1 MEEPLDFKAL
11 QDKIQAALVAT
22 TRKVN
27 LIATQDIA
35 FRRSVDPEAGEL
47 LDEQREKLLSLASSL
62 VNTAASLGGGKSS
75 KPKRALEL
83 EDAEEVDDNWQA
95 IVDSLDIALEKADT
109 CIDEYTGLVKRKD
122 APTADMGP
130 TAKKSKPGILDRSL
144 RYANIIK
151 PQKAFEVPPKNHDKG
166 PWKPLLTKKPHAIVP
181 LDKSLA
187 TFDNEDAETQY
198 DYLLHLSL
206 LVPPLSGEERANPAK
221 RRVYNQKIRKLR
233 YRGDTRGTNGV
244 FRYKHPYETE
254 ILQSRHPESVYQK
267 RDPIPYTPIA
277 KSSPTYVDTYEGVLE
292 MLEDLKQAKEIAVD
306 LEHHDFRTYHGLL
319 SLMQISTREKD
330 WIVDTLKP
338 WRQQLEILN
347 EVFADPSIVKVFHG
361 AFMDIVWLQR
371 DLGLYVVGLFDTFHA
386 AEALMYPSKSLA
398 YLLKKFV
405 DFEADKR
412 YQTAD
417 WRIRPLPEEMLYYAR
432 SDTHYLL
439 YVYDMMRN
447 ELLRQSVS
455 GDPHRDLLERTL
467 QRSKDTALQRYEA
480 YTIDGETGRGSR
492 GWFNLIHRLP
502 NTFSREQFS
511 VYRALHKWRD
521 DVARREDE
529 SPMFLMSNQLL
540 VDIARAMPE
549 TANDLRR
556 LFTNVGPPVRNAVDE
571 LVDLIQDSRQKG
583 ATGPSLLE
591 VIKADSANAA
601 FSNMTLTD
609 AYRSAKT
616 TNAGQG
622 DDDIPDAVEVAGSR
636 SQLWGNLPMSTLWE
650 KVSNKVASSAREDED
665 HIAVPWSS
673 FVANAQVTEDDGTG
687 ALGQADVDEMDLDED
702 GGAPLKLEVETA
714 PEAKDEQFT
723 LRSGR
728 SEGTGR
734 TQQDN
739 DSSDSSSDEDSE
751 EKERLKAEKQ
761 QRKQERRALKQK
773 LKEEKAAKKAEEKAA
788 RKAEKKALKAAAK
801 AEEVEEDDGEE
812 SDDEQPFDYSK
823 AQSVM
828 RSKRDHGADKK
839 GSGGAK
845 VFDPYTSKTTAQGP
859 KPARRMN
866 FEKPGKT
873 ATFKK

>member
-198 DYLLHLSL
+198 
-206 LVPPLSGEERANPAK
+206 
-221 RRVYNQKIRKLR
+221 
-233 YRGDTRGTNGV
+233 
-244 FRYKHPYETE
+244 KHPYETE

-347 EVFADPSIVKVFHG
+347 EVFADPSILKVFHG

-529 SPMFLMSNQLL
+529 SPMFLMPNQLL

-687 ALGQADVDEMDLDED
+687 ALGQADVDEMDLDKD

-728 SEGTGR
+728 SEGIGR

-773 LKEEKAAKKAEEKAA
+773 LKEEKAAK
-788 RKAEKKALKAAAK
+788 KAEKKALKAAAK

>member
-198 DYLLHLSL
+198 
-206 LVPPLSGEERANPAK
+206 
-221 RRVYNQKIRKLR
+221 
-233 YRGDTRGTNGV
+233 
-244 FRYKHPYETE
+244 KHPYETE

-347 EVFADPSIVKVFHG
+347 EVFADPSILKV
-361 AFMDIVWLQR
+361 
-371 DLGLYVVGLFDTFHA
+371 
-386 AEALMYPSKSLA
+386 
-398 YLLKKFV
+398 
-405 DFEADKR
+405 
-412 YQTAD
+412 
-417 WRIRPLPEEMLYYAR
+417 
-432 SDTHYLL
+432 
-439 YVYDMMRN
+439 
-447 ELLRQSVS
+447 
-455 GDPHRDLLERTL
+455 
-467 QRSKDTALQRYEA
+467 
-480 YTIDGETGRGSR
+480 
-492 GWFNLIHRLP
+492 
-502 NTFSREQFS
+502 
-511 VYRALHKWRD
+511 
-521 DVARREDE
+521 
-529 SPMFLMSNQLL
+529 
-540 VDIARAMPE
+540 
-549 TANDLRR
+549 
-556 LFTNVGPPVRNAVDE
+556 
-571 LVDLIQDSRQKG
+571 
-583 ATGPSLLE
+583 
-591 VIKADSANAA
+591 
-601 FSNMTLTD
+601 
-609 AYRSAKT
+609 
-616 TNAGQG
+616 
-622 DDDIPDAVEVAGSR
+622 
-636 SQLWGNLPMSTLWE
+636 
-650 KVSNKVASSAREDED
+650 
-665 HIAVPWSS
+665 
-673 FVANAQVTEDDGTG
+673 
-687 ALGQADVDEMDLDED
+687 
-702 GGAPLKLEVETA
+702 
-714 PEAKDEQFT
+714 
-723 LRSGR
+723 
-728 SEGTGR
+728 
-734 TQQDN
+734 
-739 DSSDSSSDEDSE
+739 
-751 EKERLKAEKQ
+751 
-761 QRKQERRALKQK
+761 
-773 LKEEKAAKKAEEKAA
+773 
-788 RKAEKKALKAAAK
+788 
-801 AEEVEEDDGEE
+801 
-812 SDDEQPFDYSK
+812 
-823 AQSVM
+823 
-828 RSKRDHGADKK
+828 
-839 GSGGAK
+839 
-845 VFDPYTSKTTAQGP
+845 
-859 KPARRMN
+859 
-866 FEKPGKT
+866 
-873 ATFKK
+873 

>member
-130 TAKKSKPGILDRSL
+130 TAKKSKLGVLDRSL

-151 PQKAFEVPPKNHDKG
+151 PQKAFEVPANNDDKG

-181 LDKSLA
+181 LEKSLA
-187 TFDNEDAETQY
+187 TFHNEDAETQY

-206 LVPPLSGEERANPAK
+206 PVPPLSGEERANPAK

-233 YRGDTRGTNGV
+233 YKGDTRGTNGV

-267 RDPIPYTPIA
+267 RDPIPYTPVA
-277 KSSPTYVDTYEGVLE
+277 KSSPTYVDTYEGVLK
-292 MLEDLKQAKEIAVD
+292 MLEELKQAKEIAVD

-455 GDPHRDLLERTL
+455 GDPHRDLIERTL
-467 QRSKDTALQRYEA
+467 QRSKETALQRYEA

-492 GWFNLIHRLP
+492 GWFNQIHRLP

-549 TANDLRR
+549 TAADLRR
-556 LFTNVGPPVRNAVDE
+556 LFTNVGPPVRNAVNE
-571 LVDLIQDSRQKG
+571 LVDLIQDSREKG
-583 ATGPSLLE
+583 ATGPTLLE

-601 FSNMTLTD
+601 FSNMTLAD

-616 TNAGQG
+616 TTAGQG

-650 KVSNKVASSAREDED
+650 KVSNKVTSSARGDED
-665 HIAVPWSS
+665 YIAVPWSS
-673 FVANAQVTEDDGTG
+673 FVANAQVTEDDGMG
-687 ALGQADVDEMDLDED
+687 ALAQAEVEEMDVDED
-702 GGAPLKLEVETA
+702 GGAPVKQEAEMAAEV
-714 PEAKDEQFT
+714 KDEQFT

-728 SEGTGR
+728 SEGAGR
-734 TQQDN
+734 AQQDD

-751 EKERLKAEKQ
+751 EKERLRAEKQ
-761 QRKQERRALKQK
+761 QRKEERRALKQK

-801 AEEVEEDDGEE
+801 AEEAEEDEGEE

-828 RSKRDHGADKK
+828 RSKRDPGADKK

>member
-151 PQKAFEVPPKNHDKG
+151 PQKAFDVPPNNHVKG

-181 LDKSLA
+181 LDKSLT
-187 TFDNEDAETQY
+187 TFDNEDAETQ
-198 DYLLHLSL
+198 
-206 LVPPLSGEERANPAK
+206 
-221 RRVYNQKIRKLR
+221 
-233 YRGDTRGTNGV
+233 
-244 FRYKHPYETE
+244 YKHPYETE

-267 RDPIPYTPIA
+267 RDPIPYTPVV
-277 KSSPTYVDTYEGVLE
+277 KSSPIYVDTYEGVLE
-292 MLEDLKQAKEIAVD
+292 MLEELKQAKEIAVD

-417 WRIRPLPEEMLYYAR
+417 WRIRPLPEDMLYYAR

-467 QRSKDTALQRYEA
+467 QRSKETALQRYEA

-549 TANDLRR
+549 TAADLRR
-556 LFTNVGPPVRNAVDE
+556 LFTNVGPPVRNAVNE
-571 LVDLIQDSRQKG
+571 LVDLIQDARQKG
-583 ATGPSLLE
+583 ATGPTLLE
-591 VIKADSANAA
+591 VIKADNTNAA
-601 FSNMTLTD
+601 FSNMTLAD
-609 AYRSAKT
+609 AYRNAKT
-616 TNAGQG
+616 TTAGQG

-650 KVSNKVASSAREDED
+650 KVSNKVASSARGDED

-673 FVANAQVTEDDGTG
+673 FVANAQVTEDDGTC
-687 ALGQADVDEMDLDED
+687 ALAQAEVDEMDVDED
-702 GGAPLKLEVETA
+702 GGAPVKQEAETA
-714 PEAKDEQFT
+714 AEVKDEQFT

-728 SEGTGR
+728 SEGR
-734 TQQDN
+734 TQQDD
-739 DSSDSSSDEDSE
+739 DSSASSSEEDSE

-761 QRKQERRALKQK
+761 QRKEERRALKQK

-801 AEEVEEDDGEE
+801 AEAEEDDGEE

-859 KPARRMN
+859 KPARKMN